1 MRHSL
6 LSYGY
11 GEIVLQLV
19 LLILAILFFVS
30 ICLFLLNS
38 IIRGVKRNRKLD
50 GVRSQDQGKS
60 RKDRE
65 F

>member
-1 MRHSL
+1 MRHSIL
-6 LSYGY
+6 AYGY
-11 GEIVLQLV
+11 GEIVLQFV

-30 ICLFLLNS
+30 ICIFLLNS
-38 IIRGVKRNRKLD
+38 IIRGVKRNRKLGGD
-50 GVRSQDQGKS
+50 RRQDQEKS

>member
-6 LSYGY
+6 LVYGY
-11 GEIVLQLV
+11 GEIVLQFV

-38 IIRGVKRNRKLD
+38 IIKGVKRNKNFD
-50 GVRSQDQGKS
+50 GIRRQDQSKE
-60 RKDRE
+60 RKE
-65 F
+65 KG

>member
-11 GEIVLQLV
+11 GEIVLQFV

-38 IIRGVKRNRKLD
+38 VIKGVKRNKNFEGIKR
-50 GVRSQDQGKS
+50 QDQ

-65 F
+65 EKG

>member
-11 GEIVLQLV
+11 GEIVLQFV
-19 LLILAILFFVS
+19 LLLLAILFFVF

-38 IIRGVKRNRKLD
+38 VIKGVKRNKNFEGIR
-50 GVRSQDQGKS
+50 RQDQS
-60 RKDRE
+60 KDRKE
-65 F
+65 KG

>member
-6 LSYGY
+6 IAYGY
-11 GEIVLQLV
+11 GEIVLQFV

-38 IIRGVKRNRKLD
+38 IIKGVKRNKNFEVIRK
-50 GVRSQDQGKS
+50 QDQSNEKKEKG
-60 RKDRE
+60 
-65 F
+65 

>member
-6 LSYGY
+6 LWYGY

-30 ICLFLLNS
+30 ICLLMLNS
-38 IIRGVKRNRKLD
+38 IIKGVKRSKDD
-50 GVRSQDQGKS
+50 GLKKIQDLGKS
-60 RKDRE
+60 SDDKG
-65 F
+65 